1 VAREFGFVRIPV
13 EIQVRGGRKAVPRR
27 LNGRA
32 VIIGGSMSGLLTGIL
47 LGQAGWDVDI
57 YERHE
62 IELAGRGAGIVTHP
76 ELWEA
81 LEEAGLAPVRDHGV
95 DVQARKTLDR
105 SGTLIGERPF
115 RQTFTSWERL
125 FQILRAAFPPGR
137 YHLAKGLRSVEQQG
151 QRVVANFAD
160 GSRAEGDL
168 LVGADGL
175 RSTVRAQY
183 LPDVAPDYAGYVAW
197 RGLVAESALSETT
210 HRDLFGHL
218 AFCLPPGEQMLG
230 YPVAGPGNDLR
241 AGRRRY
247 NFVWYR
253 PAAEET
259 DLRRLLT
266 DKFGQTHAVSIA
278 PPLIHPDVIREMR
291 LAAEAL
297 LAPQFAETVHRTDQ
311 PFLQPIYDVECRQM
325 VFGRV
330 ALLGDAAFVAR
341 PHVGAGIAKATRDAL
356 ALARSL
362 QSCETVEA
370 ALLEFEA
377 SRLPIGRRVVKRAR
391 RLGAGM
397 RSKHRTVE
405 AVMAETAAL
414 DFHDA

>member
-1 VAREFGFVRIPV
+1 
-13 EIQVRGGRKAVPRR
+13 VPRR

-47 LGQAGWDVDI
+47 LGQAGWDVEI
-57 YERHE
+57 YERLE

-81 LEEAGLAPVRDHGV
+81 LEAAGLDPVKDRGV

-105 SGTLIGERPF
+105 TGALVGERRF

-125 FQILRAAFPPGR
+125 FQILRDAFPSDR
-137 YHLAKGLRSVEQQG
+137 YHLAKGLRCVEQQG

-183 LPDVAPDYAGYVAW
+183 LPDVTPVYAGYVAW
-197 RGLVAESALSETT
+197 RGLIGESAVSEAVR
-210 HRDLFGHL
+210 RDIFECFT
-218 AFCLPPGEQMLG
+218 FCLPPGEQILG

-253 PAAEET
+253 PAGEEP

-266 DKFGQTHAVSIA
+266 DKFGQMHAVSIP

-291 LAAEAL
+291 EAAEAV
-297 LAPQFAETVHRTDQ
+297 LAPQFVEIVHRTDQ
-311 PFLQPIYDVECRQM
+311 PFLQPIYDLECPRM
-325 VFGRV
+325 AFGCV
-330 ALLGDAAFVAR
+330 ALVGDAAFVAR
-341 PHVGAGIAKATRDAL
+341 PHVGAGVAKAARDAL
-356 ALARSL
+356 AFADALR
-362 QSCETVEA
+362 SCETVEA
-370 ALLEFEA
+370 ALRQFEA
-377 SRLPIGRRVVKRAR
+377 SRLPIGRRILQHAR
-391 RLGAGM
+391 RLGAYM
-397 RSKHRTVE
+397 RSQDRTPE

-414 DFHDA
+414 DFRDA